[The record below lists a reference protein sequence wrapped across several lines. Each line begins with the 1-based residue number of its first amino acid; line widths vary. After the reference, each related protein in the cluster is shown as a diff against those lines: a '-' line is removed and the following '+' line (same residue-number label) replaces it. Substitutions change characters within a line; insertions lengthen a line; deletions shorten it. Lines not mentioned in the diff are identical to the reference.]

1 MIPIE
6 LSPRQHQ
13 IVAYVRANEPATG
26 DSIAAH
32 LKLTRATIRADLS
45 ILTMTGIL
53 DARPKV
59 GYFYSGLET
68 NPIHFDEIRQ
78 LKISEI
84 MTQPFF
90 AKKETSVYDAIV
102 MLFMEDIGSLYVID
116 EEELVGLVSRKDL
129 LKGALADADTKAT
142 PIATIMT
149 RMPNLVTVAK
159 NDNVLHAAEQLV
171 FHQID
176 SLPVLENKSGKAKV
190 IGKISKT
197 RITALFVDTI
207 KKV

>member
-6 LSPRQHQ
+6 LSSRQHQ

-59 GYFYSGLET
+59 GYFYSGLEN
-68 NPIHFDEIRQ
+68 NPIRFDEIRQ
-78 LKISEI
+78 LKVADI

-102 MLFMEDIGSLYVID
+102 MLFMEDIGSLYVVD
-116 EEELVGLVSRKDL
+116 EDRLVGLVSRKDL

-149 RMPNLVTVAK
+149 RMPNLVTVSK
-159 NDNVLHAAEQLV
+159 DDTVLHAAEQLV

-176 SLPVLENKSGKAKV
+176 SLPVLENAKV
-190 IGKISKT
+190 VGKISKT

>member
-59 GYFYSGLET
+59 GYFYSGLEN

-78 LKISEI
+78 LIVADI

-102 MLFMEDIGSLYVID
+102 MLFMEDIGSLYVVD
-116 EEELVGLVSRKDL
+116 EDQLVGLVSRKDL

-149 RMPNLVTVAK
+149 RMPNLVTVTK

-176 SLPVLENKSGKAKV
+176 SLPVLENTKV
-190 IGKISKT
+190 VGKISKT

>member
-13 IVAYVRANEPATG
+13 IVAYVRANEPTTG

-59 GYFYSGLET
+59 GYFYSGLEN

-78 LKISEI
+78 LKVADI

-102 MLFMEDIGSLYVID
+102 MLFMEDIGSLYVVD
-116 EEELVGLVSRKDL
+116 EDRLVGLVSRKDL

-142 PIATIMT
+142 PIATVMT
-149 RMPNLVTVAK
+149 RMPNLVTVSK
-159 NDNVLHAAEQLV
+159 DDTVLHAAEQLV

-176 SLPVLENKSGKAKV
+176 SLPVLENTKV
-190 IGKISKT
+190 VGKISKT

>member
-59 GYFYSGLET
+59 GYFYSGLEN
-68 NPIHFDEIRQ
+68 NPIRFDEIRQ
-78 LKISEI
+78 LKVADI

-102 MLFMEDIGSLYVID
+102 MLFMEDIGSLYVVD
-116 EEELVGLVSRKDL
+116 EDRLVGLVSRKDL

-142 PIATIMT
+142 PIATVMT
-149 RMPNLVTVAK
+149 RMPNLVTVSK
-159 NDNVLHAAEQLV
+159 DDTVLHAAEQLV

-176 SLPVLENKSGKAKV
+176 SLPVLENAKV
-190 IGKISKT
+190 VGKISKT